1 METTGGYRAQSEDT
15 AVDIDRRLF
24 DAYRVMPPWEKAL
37 RVERDSLAL
46 EQLARAGILR
56 RHPAATEDEVRLR
69 VAALRLDRDT
79 MVRVF
84 GWDPMLRGY

>member
-1 METTGGYRAQSEDT
+1 MNATSGYRAQSEDT
-15 AVDIDRRLF
+15 AVEIDRRLF
-24 DAYRVMPPWEKAL
+24 DAYRKMPPWQKAL
-37 RVERDSLAL
+37 RVERDALAL

-84 GWDPMLRGY
+84 GWDPVLRGY